1 MSVRQ
6 QAVEQC
12 ISDGRVAQVF
22 VPATDRELA
31 GDKRR
36 TRAVTVFNNFQE
48 VVPFCLGERL
58 QAEVVEDEHVC
69 LSECDQTLA
78 VRAIAAGET

>member
-6 QAVEQC
+6 QPVEEGV
-12 ISDGRVAQVF
+12 SDRWVAQVF

-31 GDKRR
+31 GDERR

-58 QAEVVEDEHVC
+58 PC
-69 LSECDQTLA
+69 RS
-78 VRAIAAGET
+78 RRG